1 MEKKEKFEKIEIKEQ
16 IHRSFTDAYKS
27 SDNTNRIQISSPND
41 DDLDSERDE
50 KDQRAYTVNYSDSIN
65 GEDIDAMRRLKE
77 YFNRM
82 NLRYDNSIYTDNLLL
97 RLLRSTRY
105 GIKSTYKKFINY
117 ITFSRNYDIFN
128 IKLVKFPNIDKIK
141 LFYPHNFHKTTIL
154 GEPIFIQMLGQL
166 KINDINKLL
175 AEPLLT
181 KYIVYKLYELENIIF
196 PKCSIKFNRTIN
208 KVFCIVDLLGLTTS
222 LMSKNIYNFVTKQ
235 MNIVTNYFPGILG
248 GLYFINTGLIF
259 RGIWTTC
266 KYLYNAQTRNRI
278 KLLGFQYKTELLN
291 RVRKENLPKFIGGL
305 CNCDPYGCLF
315 SNVGPW
321 NEETIVKEG
330 EKRRKVDHLEKIRV
344 KTESM
349 KKSNN
354 IDNDDDI
361 EEDFNY
367 NEHENDE
374 EDEKNVEDNK
384 KDEIKINNIV
394 DNFDDNI
401 NINNLQG
408 PNDINQF

>member
-1 MEKKEKFEKIEIKEQ
+1 
-16 IHRSFTDAYKS
+16 
-27 SDNTNRIQISSPND
+27 
-41 DDLDSERDE
+41 
-50 KDQRAYTVNYSDSIN
+50 
-65 GEDIDAMRRLKE
+65 
-77 YFNRM
+77 
-82 NLRYDNSIYTDNLLL
+82 
-97 RLLRSTRY
+97 
-105 GIKSTYKKFINY
+105 
-117 ITFSRNYDIFN
+117 
-128 IKLVKFPNIDKIK
+128 
-141 LFYPHNFHKTTIL
+141 
-154 GEPIFIQMLGQL
+154 MLGQL

-196 PKCSIKFNRTIN
+196 PKCSIKFNRAIN

-222 LMSKNIYNFVTKQ
+222 LMNKNIYNFVTKQ

-321 NEETIVKEG
+321 NEETIVKDG

-349 KKSNN
+349 KKNNN

-361 EEDFNY
+361 DEDFNY
-367 NEHENDE
+367 NEKEDDE
-374 EDEKNVEDNK
+374 EDEKVEDNK

>member
-16 IHRSFTDAYKS
+16 IHRSYTDAYKS

-105 GIKSTYKKFINY
+105 GIKATYKKFINY
-117 ITFSRNYDIFN
+117 ITFSREYDIFN

-166 KINDINKLL
+166 KINDINRLL
-175 AEPLLT
+175 PEPLLT
-181 KYIVYKLYELENIIF
+181 KYIVFKLYELENIIF
-196 PKCSIKFNRTIN
+196 PKCSSKYNRSIN
-208 KVFCIVDLLGLTTS
+208 KVFSIVDLLGLTTS
-222 LMSKNIYNFVTKQ
+222 LMSKSILNFVMKQ

-259 RGIWTTC
+259 RGIWNTC
-266 KYLYNAQTRNRI
+266 KFFYNVQTRNRI
-278 KLLGFQYKTELLN
+278 KLLGFQYKSELLN
-291 RVRKENLPKFIGGL
+291 RIKEENLPKFIGGL

-321 NEETIVKEG
+321 NEEEIEDKG
-330 EKRRKVDHLEKIRV
+330 EKRRKVDHLKKIRAI
-344 KTESM
+344 TEG
-349 KKSNN
+349 KNKEENEK
-354 IDNDDDI
+354 DDI
-361 EEDFNY
+361 SDEEEDI
-367 NEHENDE
+367 D
-374 EDEKNVEDNK
+374 EDEKDCGNIISDKNKDIKNMEDIIN
-384 KDEIKINNIV
+384 ENIKI
-394 DNFDDNI
+394 DNF
-401 NINNLQG
+401 QG
-408 PNDINQF
+408 PNDINQKEE